1 MAFRGAA
8 KSPLDISLTVASS
21 TFLESQFKGL
31 AAIPFLTLLSMA
43 STLGQFS
50 TTFSWPEKSPLPRV
64 QVSVIF
70 TRKMAQTTKIAS
82 KSPSIQ
88 EIRVILLPLFSLIL
102 LIFVIGFY
110 LLVFC
115 LTSAIFFSI
124 TRKVIVFSFA

>member
-1 MAFRGAA
+1 
-8 KSPLDISLTVASS
+8 
-21 TFLESQFKGL
+21 
-31 AAIPFLTLLSMA
+31 MA

-50 TTFSWPEKSPLPRV
+50 SDFSSLKKIPLPGV

-124 TRKVIVFSFA
+124 AKKVIVFSFA